1 MAGGVRLQRNAGIER
16 IQTSVTPIVQ
26 REANMTRISIAVLP
40 VILALAGCETNP
52 VTGRQQLMLVS
63 ESTAI
68 SESKAAYVAMLQPLA
83 KEGKIDSNPATVAR
97 VHEIT
102 SRLIAQAIKYRP
114 ETQTWEWSVKVID
127 DSKTVNAWC
136 MAGGKM
142 AIYTGLI
149 QQIKPTDDELAQ
161 VMGHEIS
168 HALAKHTTERMSRAM
183 AMQVGLGALAISQHD
198 SRYAGLTLTGAQAAA
213 IVALE
218 LPNSRTAESE
228 ADRIGIELAAKAG
241 YDPRAAVT
249 LWEKMAK
256 VGGGDGKSRND
267 FLSTHPA
274 PVKRMETLAALVPQM
289 LPYYEDK
296 SSRPTFPL
304 RQSRNMREV
313 VAPEL
318 ASNAGDAR

>member
-1 MAGGVRLQRNAGIER
+1 MRR
-16 IQTSVTPIVQ
+16 IF
-26 REANMTRISIAVLP
+26 IALMLAILVLP
-40 VILALAGCETNP
+40 GCQSNP
-52 VTGRQQLMLVS
+52 VTGRKQLMLVP
-63 ESTAI
+63 EDTAI
-68 SESKAAYVAMLQPLA
+68 SESKQAYAALLQPLV
-83 KEGKIDSNPATVAR
+83 KEGKVDTDAATVAR

-102 SRLIAQAIKYRP
+102 GRLIAQAIKYRP
-114 ETQTWEWSVKVID
+114 ETQNWEWSVKVID
-127 DSKTVNAWC
+127 DPKTVNAWC

-168 HALAKHTTERMSRAM
+168 HALAKHSAEQMSRAM
-183 AMQVGLGALAISQHD
+183 AMQVGLGALAITQQD

-213 IVALE
+213 VIALQ

-241 YDPRAAVT
+241 YDPHAAVT

-256 VGGGDGKSRND
+256 VGGGNSESRND

-274 PVKRMETLAALVPQM
+274 PVKRMETLAGLVPQM
-289 LPYYEDK
+289 MPFYQDK
-296 SSRPTFPL
+296 SPRPSYQL
-304 RQSRNMREV
+304 RAEKAGPADPM
-313 VAPEL
+313 AIAGL
-318 ASNAGDAR
+318 AH

>member
-1 MAGGVRLQRNAGIER
+1 
-16 IQTSVTPIVQ
+16 
-26 REANMTRISIAVLP
+26 MTRISIAVLP

-168 HALAKHTTERMSRAM
+168 THSPNTLQRECRAPWPCRWGW
-183 AMQVGLGALAISQHD
+183 VHW
-198 SRYAGLTLTGAQAAA
+198 
-213 IVALE
+213 
-218 LPNSRTAESE
+218 P
-228 ADRIGIELAAKAG
+228 
-241 YDPRAAVT
+241 
-249 LWEKMAK
+249 
-256 VGGGDGKSRND
+256 
-267 FLSTHPA
+267 
-274 PVKRMETLAALVPQM
+274 
-289 LPYYEDK
+289 
-296 SSRPTFPL
+296 
-304 RQSRNMREV
+304 
-313 VAPEL
+313 L
-318 ASNAGDAR
+318 ASTTADTPVSR

>member
-1 MAGGVRLQRNAGIER
+1 MR
-16 IQTSVTPIVQ
+16 TTVT
-26 REANMTRISIAVLP
+26 ALT
-40 VILALAGCETNP
+40 LAMLMLAGCQSNA
-52 VTGRQQLMLVS
+52 VTGRSQLMLVS

-68 SESKAAYVAMLQPLA
+68 TESKEAYSALLQPLA
-83 KEGKIDSNPATVAR
+83 KDGKIDSDPATVAR

-114 ETQTWEWSVKVID
+114 ETKDWEWSVKVID
-127 DSKTVNAWC
+127 DPKTVNAWC

-168 HALAKHTTERMSRAM
+168 HALAKHSAEKMSRAM
-183 AMQVGLGALAISQHD
+183 VMQVGLGALAITQNNSQ
-198 SRYAGLTLTGAQAAA
+198 YANLTLPAAQAAA
-213 IVALE
+213 VVALE

-241 YDPRAAVT
+241 YDPHAAVT

-256 VGGGDGKSRND
+256 VGGGDGKSRMD

-289 LPYYEDK
+289 MPFYEDK
-296 SSRPTFPL
+296 SPRPTYPL
-304 RQSRNMREV
+304 RQTLNLRRGNSV
-313 VAPEL
+313 LA
-318 ASNAGDAR
+318 ASNANPR

>member
-1 MAGGVRLQRNAGIER
+1 MDMPKILTTLA
-16 IQTSVTPIVQ
+16 
-26 REANMTRISIAVLP
+26 IAMLF
-40 VILALAGCETNP
+40 LAGCQTNP

-68 SESKAAYVAMLQPLA
+68 SESKLAYAAMLQPLA
-83 KEGKIDSNPATVAR
+83 KEGKIDSDAATVAR

-114 ETQTWEWSVKVID
+114 ETQNWEWSVKIID
-127 DSKTVNAWC
+127 DPKTVNAWC

-149 QQIKPTDDELAQ
+149 QQVKPTDDELAQ
-161 VMGHEIS
+161 VMGHEIT
-168 HALAKHTTERMSRAM
+168 HALAKHTAERMSRAM
-183 AMQVGLGALAISQHD
+183 AMQVGLGALAVTQRNSQYGD
-198 SRYAGLTLTGAQAAA
+198 LTLTGVQVAA

-218 LPNSRTAESE
+218 LPNSREAESE

-241 YDPRAAVT
+241 YDPHAAVT

-256 VGGGDGKSRND
+256 VGGGGKSRND

-274 PVKRMETLAALVPQM
+274 PAKRMETLAALVPQM
-289 LPYYEDK
+289 MPYYEDR
-296 SSRPTFPL
+296 SPRPTYPL
-304 RQSRNMREV
+304 RQSSNGREI
-313 VAPEL
+313 VARAFALRSAPV
-318 ASNAGDAR
+318 AN

>member
-1 MAGGVRLQRNAGIER
+1 MAKIFIALIIA
-16 IQTSVTPIVQ
+16 
-26 REANMTRISIAVLP
+26 IS
-40 VILALAGCETNP
+40 ALAGCESNP
-52 VTGRQQLMLVS
+52 VTGRKQLMLVS
-63 ESTAI
+63 ESSAI
-68 SESKAAYVAMLQPLA
+68 SDSKAAYIALLDPLA
-83 KEGKIDSNPATVAR
+83 KDGKIDSDPATVAR

-102 SRLIAQAIKYRP
+102 GRLIAQAIKYRP
-114 ETQTWEWSVKVID
+114 ETKDWEWSVKVID
-127 DSKTVNAWC
+127 DPKTVNAWC

-168 HALAKHTTERMSRAM
+168 HALAKHSAEKMSRAM
-183 AMQVGLGALAISQHD
+183 AMQVGLGALAITQND
-198 SRYAGLTLTGAQAAA
+198 SRYAALTLTGAQVAA

-241 YDPRAAVT
+241 YDPHAAVT

-256 VGGGDGKSRND
+256 VGGGDGKSRTD

-274 PVKRMETLAALVPQM
+274 PVKRMETLAELVPQM
-289 LPYYEDK
+289 MPYYEDK
-296 SSRPTFPL
+296 SPRPTFPL
-304 RQSRNMREV
+304 RQSLNLRYEV
-313 VAPEL
+313 LPAL
-318 ASNAGDAR
+318 ASNDR